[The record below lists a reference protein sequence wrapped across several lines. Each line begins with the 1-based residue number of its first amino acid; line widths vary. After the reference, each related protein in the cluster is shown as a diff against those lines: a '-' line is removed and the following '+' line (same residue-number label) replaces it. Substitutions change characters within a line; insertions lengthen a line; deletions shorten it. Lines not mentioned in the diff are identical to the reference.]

1 MIISFFVKKMN
12 YIRGEIMVTI
22 LVVEDNEHTR
32 LLTEARLKRFYNVVV
47 AKNGSEA
54 LDIFYERQIDLIVAD
69 IMMPVMDGYEML
81 KTLRENKEE
90 VPVLFLT
97 AKSTFEDKKK
107 GFDLG
112 IDDYIM
118 KPIDYE
124 ELHLRIK
131 ALLRRANIASK
142 MKINIGN
149 FVMDENDYSVYY
161 NRSNI
166 ELTKKEFELLFK
178 LLSYPNRVMTKLQLL
193 EDILGYESN
202 SSEDTIKTHINK
214 IRNKL
219 KEVKEFEIVSVKG
232 LGYKAVVVEENE
244 K

>member
-1 MIISFFVKKMN
+1 
-12 YIRGEIMVTI
+12 MVTI

-32 LLTEARLKRFYNVVV
+32 MLTEARLKRYYNVIT
-47 AKNGSEA
+47 AENGRVA

-81 KTLRENKEE
+81 RQLRENKED

-97 AKSTFEDKKK
+97 AKSTFEDKKI

-112 IDDYIM
+112 IDDYIT

-124 ELHLRIK
+124 ELLLRIK
-131 ALLRRANIASK
+131 ALLRRANISNK

-149 FVMDENDYSVYY
+149 FEMDENDYSVNY
-161 NRSNI
+161 NNSNI

-178 LLSYPNRVMTKLQLL
+178 LLSYPNRVMTKMQLL
-193 EDILGYESN
+193 ESVWGYESN

-219 KEVKEFEIVSVKG
+219 KDVKEFEIVSVKG
-232 LGYKAVVVEENE
+232 LGYKIVMVNE
-244 K
+244 DEKK

>member
-1 MIISFFVKKMN
+1 
-12 YIRGEIMVTI
+12 MVTI

-32 LLTEARLKRFYNVVV
+32 LLTEARLKKYYNVVT
-47 AKNGSEA
+47 AENGSVA

-81 KTLRENKEE
+81 SHLRNNKEE

-97 AKSTFEDKKK
+97 AKSTFEDKRT

-112 IDDYIM
+112 IDDYIT

-124 ELHLRIK
+124 ELLLRIK
-131 ALLRRANIASK
+131 ALLRRANISNK
-142 MKINIGN
+142 MKITIGN
-149 FVMDENDYSVYY
+149 FTMDESDYSVK
-161 NRSNI
+161 NNGNNI

-178 LLSYPNRVMTKLQLL
+178 LLSYPNRVMTKMQLL
-193 EDILGYESN
+193 DNIWGYESN

-219 KEVKEFEIVSVKG
+219 KDVECFEIISVKG
-232 LGYKAVVVEENE
+232 LGYKVVMVNDYE

>member
-1 MIISFFVKKMN
+1 
-12 YIRGEIMVTI
+12 MVTI
-22 LVVEDNEHTR
+22 LVVEDNENTR
-32 LLTEARLKRFYNVVV
+32 LLTEARLKRYYNVIV
-47 AKNGSEA
+47 AGNGREA

-81 KTLRENKEE
+81 KYLRESKED

-97 AKSTFEDKKK
+97 AKSTFVDKKR

-112 IDDYIM
+112 IDDYVT

-124 ELHLRIK
+124 ELLLRIK

-142 MKINIGN
+142 MKVSVGSFEMN
-149 FVMDENDYSVYY
+149 ENDYSVYY
-161 NRSNI
+161 NGRSI

-178 LLSYPNRVMTKLQLL
+178 LLSYPNRVMTKMQLL
-193 EDILGYESN
+193 EDIWGYESN

-219 KEVKEFEIVSVKG
+219 KDVIEFEIVSVKG
-232 LGYKAVVVEENE
+232 LGYKIKMVDYDE

>member
-1 MIISFFVKKMN
+1 
-12 YIRGEIMVTI
+12 MVTI

-32 LLTEARLKRFYNVVV
+32 LLTEARLRKFYNVVV
-47 AKNGSEA
+47 AENGKEA
-54 LDIFYERQIDLIVAD
+54 LDIFYEKQIDLIVAD
-69 IMMPVMDGYEML
+69 IMMPIMDGYEMV
-81 KTLRENKEE
+81 KQLREDKQD

-97 AKSTFEDKKK
+97 AKSTFEDKKV
-107 GFDLG
+107 GYDLG
-112 IDDYIM
+112 IDDYVT

-124 ELHLRIK
+124 ELLLRIK

-149 FVMDENDYSVYY
+149 FTMDENDYSVQYG
-161 NRSNI
+161 NDII
-166 ELTKKEFELLFK
+166 EFTKKEFELLFK
-178 LLSYPNRVMTKLQLL
+178 LLSYPNRVMTKMQLL
-193 EDILGYESN
+193 EDIWGYDSS

-219 KEVKEFEIVSVKG
+219 TQVKEFEIVSVKG
-232 LGYKAVVVEENE
+232 LGYKAVVVESYE

>member
-1 MIISFFVKKMN
+1 
-12 YIRGEIMVTI
+12 MVTI

-32 LLTEARLKRFYNVVV
+32 LLTEARLKRFYNVITCE
-47 AKNGSEA
+47 NGSEA
-54 LDIFYERQIDLIVAD
+54 LDIFYERQIDLIVTD
-69 IMMPVMDGYEML
+69 IMMPVMDGYEL
-81 KTLRENKEE
+81 VKTLRENNED

-97 AKSTFEDKKK
+97 AKSTFDDKKQ

-112 IDDYIM
+112 VDDYVT

-124 ELHLRIK
+124 ELLLRIK
-131 ALLRRANIASK
+131 ALLRRANIANK

-149 FVMDENDYSVYY
+149 FVMDENDYSVVS
-161 NRSNI
+161 NGNNI

-178 LLSYPNRVMTKLQLL
+178 LLSYPNKVMTKMQLL
-193 EDILGYESN
+193 EDIWGYESN

-219 KEVKEFEIVSVKG
+219 KDVEEFEIVSVKG
-232 LGYKAVVVEENE
+232 LGYKIVMVNKDEE
-244 K
+244 

>member
-1 MIISFFVKKMN
+1 
-12 YIRGEIMVTI
+12 MVNI

-32 LLTEARLKRFYNVVV
+32 LLTEARLKKFYNVISCE
-47 AKNGSEA
+47 NGKEA

-69 IMMPVMDGYEML
+69 IMMPVMDGYEMT
-81 KTLRENKEE
+81 KELREAGED

-97 AKSTFEDKKK
+97 AKSTFEDKRK

-112 IDDYIM
+112 IDDYVT

-124 ELHLRIK
+124 ELLLRIK
-131 ALLRRANIASK
+131 ALLRRANIFNK
-142 MKINIGN
+142 MKISIGL
-149 FVMDENDYSVYY
+149 FQMDENNYSVVYDGKQ
-161 NRSNI
+161 I

-178 LLSYPNRVMTKLQLL
+178 LLSYPNRVMTKMQLL
-193 EDILGYESN
+193 EDIWGYESN

-219 KEVKEFEIVSVKG
+219 GDISEFEIVSVKG
-232 LGYKAVVVEENE
+232 LGYKIVMVSDDED
-244 K
+244 

>member
-1 MIISFFVKKMN
+1 
-12 YIRGEIMVTI
+12 MVTI
-22 LVVEDNEHTR
+22 LVVEDNENTR
-32 LLTEARLKRFYNVVV
+32 VLTEARLKKYYNVITCN
-47 AKNGSEA
+47 NGSSA
-54 LDIFYERQIDLIVAD
+54 LDIFYEKQIDLIVAD
-69 IMMPVMDGYEML
+69 IMMPIMDGYEML
-81 KTLRENKEE
+81 KWLRENGEN

-97 AKSTFEDKKK
+97 AKSTFYDKKK

-112 IDDYIM
+112 IDDYIT

-124 ELHLRIK
+124 ELILRIN
-131 ALLRRANIASK
+131 ALLRRANISYK
-142 MKINIGN
+142 KKIDIGL
-149 FVMDENDYSVYY
+149 FQMDENDYSVIYD
-161 NRSNI
+161 NNSI

-193 EDILGYESN
+193 EDVWGYDSN

-219 KEVKEFEIVSVKG
+219 KNVKEFEIISVKG
-232 LGYKAVVVEENE
+232 LGYKVMVDSYE

>member
-1 MIISFFVKKMN
+1 MGRNGSDF
-12 YIRGEIMVTI
+12 MVTI

-32 LLTEARLKRFYNVVV
+32 LLTEARLKKFYNVVT
-47 AKNGSEA
+47 AENGSEA

-81 KTLRENKEE
+81 KNLREDKID
-90 VPVLFLT
+90 VPILFLT
-97 AKSTFEDKKK
+97 AKSEFEDKRK

-112 IDDYIM
+112 IDDYIT

-124 ELHLRIK
+124 ELLLRIK
-131 ALLRRANIASK
+131 ALLRRANISDK
-142 MKINIGN
+142 LKINIGN
-149 FVMDENDYSVYY
+149 FAMDENDYSVVY
-161 NRSNI
+161 NDQNI
-166 ELTKKEFELLFK
+166 EFTKKEFELLFK
-178 LLSYPNRVMTKLQLL
+178 LLSYPNKVMTKMQLL
-193 EDILGYESN
+193 EDIWGYESN

-219 KEVKEFEIVSVKG
+219 KDVTEFEIVSVKG
-232 LGYKAVVVEENE
+232 LGYKAKLED